1 MSLKP
6 SMYVICITTNNGFFP
21 YNLYEL
27 LPILPV
33 NNFKFEQGMTIP
45 FFGYEDTIVSII
57 PNQDIIK
64 YKRPRGLRKSA
75 FGHSVAIDFQTMGK
89 NIHLKISSSQSECSK
104 IHINGTSGPEMATEV
119 ANRLKR
125 FIENMDLLWRP
136 FFMLSSENK
145 INLVNIVIDEIV
157 DCGTHQLIYGDPL
170 MIERLNRL
178 KDKIGDQMTVVDMML
193 RFTVEPYSNF
203 QEYKKRLYDIC
214 SIVPGSYSI
223 FHGQEAISF
232 KSLDIYGGVYNG
244 KINCKGIILH
254 NLSNCLHA
262 RGYNCEFHNVKKTSL
277 KVSIPILD
285 SNGNSMRQNCK
296 KIMAHNFTITDKGG
310 IKLYSNSSP
319 QDALN
324 VGLSL
329 ISTIEEIITTPEY
342 FNSGSSDFMTN
353 SIKQTEQQIELAS
366 QYQLND
372 PLLYGINVQVL
383 FSLSNPYEN
392 IVTQNI
398 PAFISN
404 EQQDNEDEW

>member
-27 LPILPV
+27 LPILPL
-33 NNFKFEQGMTIP
+33 NNFRFEHGMTIP

-64 YKRPRGLRKSA
+64 FKKPRGLRKSA
-75 FGHSVAIDFQTMGK
+75 FGHSVAIDFQTLGK

-104 IHINGTSGPEMATEV
+104 IHINGTNGPEMATEV

-125 FIENMDLLWRP
+125 FIENIDLLWRP

-145 INLVNIVIDEIV
+145 ISLVNMVIDEIV
-157 DCGTHQLIYGDPL
+157 DCGTHQLLYGDPI

-193 RFTVEPYSNF
+193 RFTTEPYENF

-214 SIVPGSYSI
+214 SIVPGQYSI
-223 FHGQEAISF
+223 FHGQESISF

-244 KINCKGIILH
+244 KINTKNIILH

-285 SNGNSMRQNCK
+285 SNGNSMRQNGK

-310 IKLYSNSSP
+310 IKLFSNSIP

-324 VGLSL
+324 VGFSL
-329 ISTIEEIITTPEY
+329 IAVIDEIIKTPEY
-342 FNSGSSDFMTN
+342 FNSGSNDFMMN
-353 SIKQTEQQIELAS
+353 SIKQTEQQIALAS
-366 QYQLND
+366 QCQLND
-372 PLLYGINVQVL
+372 PLLNGINIQAL
-383 FSLSNPYEN
+383 FSLSNPYDTLSKHDTPN
-392 IVTQNI
+392 FI
-398 PAFISN
+398 PDEI
-404 EQQDNEDEW
+404 NEDEW